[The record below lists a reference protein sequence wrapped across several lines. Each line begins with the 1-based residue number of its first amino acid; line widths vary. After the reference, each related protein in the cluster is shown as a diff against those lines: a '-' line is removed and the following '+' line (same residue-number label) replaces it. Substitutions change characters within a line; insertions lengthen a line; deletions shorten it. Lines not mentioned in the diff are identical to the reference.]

1 MAKVALGT
9 LAFLA
14 VFAALVL
21 VGGSIEPQPVPAGPA
36 ALGAR
41 EAHQAAER
49 RAVSVRTDR
58 RDLGAEPL
66 DRAQHVAVIDGAE
79 AHVREVA
86 LVAEQLVLEQDLL
99 GDLLRARRPPARRA
113 VSAARGTASRP
124 IGGQPRSRPIR
135 LIIAM

>member
-21 VGGSIEPQPVPAGPA
+21 VGGSIEPQPVPAGKA

-49 RAVSVRTDR
+49 RASSIRTMDATPVPNR
-58 RDLGAEPL
+58 SIER
-66 DRAQHVAVIDGAE
+66 
-79 AHVREVA
+79 
-86 LVAEQLVLEQDLL
+86 
-99 GDLLRARRPPARRA
+99 
-113 VSAARGTASRP
+113 STSR
-124 IGGQPRSRPIR
+124 
-135 LIIAM
+135 

>member
-21 VGGSIEPQPVPAGPA
+21 VGGSIEPQPVPAGKA

-49 RAVSVRTDR
+49 RASSIRTMDATSVPNRSIERST
-58 RDLGAEPL
+58 
-66 DRAQHVAVIDGAE
+66 
-79 AHVREVA
+79 
-86 LVAEQLVLEQDLL
+86 
-99 GDLLRARRPPARRA
+99 
-113 VSAARGTASRP
+113 SR
-124 IGGQPRSRPIR
+124 
-135 LIIAM
+135 